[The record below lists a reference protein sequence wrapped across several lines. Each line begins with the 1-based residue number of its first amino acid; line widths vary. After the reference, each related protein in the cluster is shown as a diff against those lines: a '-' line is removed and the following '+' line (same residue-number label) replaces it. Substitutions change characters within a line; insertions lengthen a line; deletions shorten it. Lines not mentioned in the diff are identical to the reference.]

1 MTHTVRH
8 VSEWTAAF
16 AAGLL
21 LFTLILPLQPAQA
34 AGKGTVPPRWRPLAQ
49 RLVADG
55 ISNELVTALF
65 SRSDVVYK
73 SEYMGK
79 KIRALYRIKY
89 DQHKP
94 PERAQ
99 ERPGR
104 RDTRTIYDVHLTPD
118 RLAAVRLFCVE
129 YKDALQRVEKRYGTP
144 PELVMAIL
152 VVETRLG
159 EYLGVQSAFNAL
171 ASMAAARSLDDIGGF
186 VPDSLTPEQAQ
197 YLTKRMDDK
206 SDWAIKQLVA
216 LIRFADAN
224 RLDPVS
230 MPGSIYGA
238 IGLCQFMPA
247 TALECGVDGD
257 GDGRVDLYDPADA
270 VHSVGFFLKRAGW
283 KSGLSQKKRVKV
295 IRRYNNDEFYA
306 RTVLRI
312 ASRL

>member
-1 MTHTVRH
+1 MTHTARH
-8 VSEWTAAF
+8 GSGWTAA
-16 AAGLL
+16 AVAGLL
-21 LFTLILPLQPAQA
+21 LITLVLTPQHAQA
-34 AGKGTVPPRWRPLAQ
+34 AGNVPPRWQPLAQ
-49 RLVADG
+49 RLVDEG
-55 ISNELVTALF
+55 ISNELVMALF
-65 SRSDVVYK
+65 SRSDVIYK

-89 DQHKP
+89 DKHKP
-94 PERAQ
+94 PARAQ

-104 RDTRTIYDVHLTPD
+104 RDKRTIYDVHLTPD
-118 RLAAVRLFCVE
+118 RLAAIRLFCVE
-129 YKDALQRVEKRYGTP
+129 YQGALQHVEKQYGTP

-186 VPDSLTPEQAQ
+186 VPDSLTLEQKK
-197 YLTKRMDDK
+197 YLTERMDDK
-206 SDWAIKQLVA
+206 SDWALKQLKA
-216 LIRFADAN
+216 LIRFATTN
-224 RLDPVS
+224 KLDPVS

-312 ASRL
+312 ATRL